1 MRKLL
6 INLAALATIAIPAFG
21 AETRTI
27 VDDTGTEVRIPVNP
41 KRIVSLHDLPLTV
54 PLLELGIM
62 PVGSHGRGETEET
75 AFIRASAE
83 ITGVDFDNSNIQW
96 VGNYPADI
104 ERVAALKPDLILTTA
119 WQPLEPEQLRR
130 IAPTVVLDYTKRSDW
145 EIYDWLADLTG
156 TTDRLNIMKRRYQS
170 QIDLIRRLIDTEN
183 IMVSTVH
190 ANEGELFAYNPY
202 GNIGKVLVDAG
213 FQRPS
218 IIEAIPQGDYKKYNA
233 EVLPEFDADFII
245 TTYGSSFGDTPD
257 SVRAYFDSVL
267 PGWCSQLHACRE
279 GQMVMVSR
287 AETSA
292 TSYYALGAV
301 AYMILSEIGGREFVP
316 MPR

>member
-1 MRKLL
+1 MNRLAITAIVLL
-6 INLAALATIAIPAFG
+6 TLALPAFSV
-21 AETRTI
+21 ETRLI
-27 VDDTGTEVRIPVNP
+27 VDDTGTEVAIPVNP
-41 KRIVSLHDLPLTV
+41 QRIVSLHDLALTL
-54 PLLELGIM
+54 PLLELGVR
-62 PVGSHGRGETEET
+62 PVGSHGRGETEAT
-75 AFIRASAE
+75 AFIRSSAE
-83 ITGVDFDNSNIQW
+83 ITGIDFDNSDIEW

-119 WQPLEPEQLRR
+119 WQPLDPEQLRR

-156 TTDRLNIMKRRYQS
+156 TTDQLSIMKRRYQS

-202 GNIGKVLVDAG
+202 GNIGRVLVDAG
-213 FQRPS
+213 FQRPA
-218 IIEAIPQGDYKKYNA
+218 IIEAIPQGDYKTYNA

-245 TTYGSSFGDTPD
+245 TTYRSSGGDTPA

-267 PGWCSQLHACRE
+267 PNWCNQLHACRE

-287 AETSA
+287 AESSA